1 MDLIAMNCKQANESI
16 HLADVMNKL
25 GYDVLKKEKGGN
37 EYRYLSPFRTEAE
50 PSFYINIKN
59 NCWYD
64 HGEGQGSYSVVDFAI
79 RYLQSNGGSTDV
91 SSALA
96 WLENLGFQD
105 ESIENLFSEDRYD
118 QHEKS
123 NQNSDLEF
131 IRAKPVEHPA
141 IFQYLNGRGI
151 SSSVIKE
158 HLIEIQYRNL
168 KVGKLLFGFGISNRA
183 GGYEIRSAKDNPSF
197 KSCLI
202 KKDISIISKDLDST
216 VLNVFEGLTDFLSF
230 QMLIGKYKLQGDCLI
245 MHSLSSFRKTIDFI
259 NGKEKYSRINLWLD
273 NDPSG
278 QKMTSRFVSE
288 LPLLV
293 SDQSCRY
300 ATYKD
305 LNAFL
310 KAQKG
315 NKGLFFN
322 LS

>member
-1 MDLIAMNCKQANESI
+1 MDSFRMNCKQANESI

-37 EYRYLSPFRTEAE
+37 ECRYLSPFRSEAE

-79 RYLQSNGGSTDV
+79 RYLQANGGSTDV
-91 SSALA
+91 SSALT
-96 WLENLGFQD
+96 WLENLGFQNF
-105 ESIENLFSEDRYD
+105 SSTNLFKEDLD
-118 QHEKS
+118 KES

-131 IRAKPVEHPA
+131 IRAKPVEHPV

-151 SSSVIKE
+151 SASVIRE
-158 HLIEIQYRNL
+158 HLLEIQYRNV
-168 KVGKLLFGFGISNRA
+168 KIGKLFFGFGISNRA

-202 KKDISIISKDLDST
+202 KKDISIVSKDLNST

-230 QMLIGKYKLQGDCLI
+230 QMLTGKNKLQGDCLI

-273 NDPSG
+273 NDQSG
-278 QKMTSRFVSE
+278 KKSKPRTK
-288 LPLLV
+288 
-293 SDQSCRY
+293 Y
-300 ATYKD
+300 T
-305 LNAFL
+305 
-310 KAQKG
+310 
-315 NKGLFFN
+315 
-322 LS
+322 